1 MVSLDKIKWR
11 EISEEEFDRVSN
23 LFGCNNMMLQK
34 WLFTDKAIY
43 HLPDSNFVI
52 LRIDSHFNGEE
63 GDWQDFYIAEQYYTI
78 MDILKGDTN
87 MLCVL
92 GPMLMNAE
100 RN

>member
-11 EISEEEFDRVSN
+11 EVSEEEYDRISN

-63 GDWQDFYIAEQYYTI
+63 GDWQDFYVAEQYYTI
-78 MDILKGDTN
+78 MDILKDDAN

-92 GPMLMNAE
+92 GPMLMNVE
-100 RN
+100 G

>member
-11 EISEEEFDRVSN
+11 EVSEEEYDRVSN

-43 HLPDSNFVI
+43 HLHDSNFVI

-78 MDILKGDTN
+78 MDILKNDTN

-92 GPMLMNAE
+92 GPMLMNVE
-100 RN
+100 G